1 MAKSLT
7 SHRPLLAIIL
17 KVTAIGLFTIMS
29 GLIKEITQTVPTGQA
44 VFFRSFFV
52 LPVILVWLALRGD
65 LPKGLRTKSP
75 MLHFWRGVVGTSAM
89 GLNFAALSL
98 LPLPEV
104 TALGYVTPIF
114 TLILAALFLG
124 ERIRV
129 IRISAVAIGL
139 VGVVIMLSPRLGS
152 TEVIQDTAFVGA
164 ILVLAAAALRGFVQ
178 IHIRK
183 MVQSE
188 ETAAIVFY
196 FSITASFLSLLTL
209 PFGWVVPDTP
219 LLLLLISTGF
229 IGAIAQ
235 ILITSSYR
243 FAPAS
248 LLAPY
253 DYVSML
259 FALVIGYVWFAEWPS
274 LVVLAGAALVVTAN
288 GIVIWRESRL
298 GLDRGKAKPLTDPKG
313 G

>member
-1 MAKSLT
+1 MVKSLT
-7 SHRPLLAIIL
+7 SHRPLLAITL

-65 LPKGLRTKSP
+65 LPNGLRTNSP
-75 MLHFWRGVVGTSAM
+75 MLHFWRGLVGTSAM
-89 GLNFAALSL
+89 GLNFAALAI

-104 TALGYVTPIF
+104 TALGYATPIF
-114 TLILAALFLG
+114 TLVLAALLLG
-124 ERIRV
+124 ERIRI

-139 VGVVIMLSPRLGS
+139 VGVVIMLSPRLGGS
-152 TEVIQDTAFVGA
+152 EAFQDTAFIGA
-164 ILVLAAAALRGFVQ
+164 MLVLTAAALRGFVQ

-196 FSITASFLSLLTL
+196 FSVTASLLSLLTL
-209 PFGWVVPDTP
+209 PFGWIMPDTP

-259 FALVIGYVWFAEWPS
+259 FALVIGYIWFAEWPS
-274 LVVLAGAALVVTAN
+274 AVMLAGAALVIVAN

>member
-1 MAKSLT
+1 MPNSLT
-7 SHRPLLAIIL
+7 SHRPLLAITL
-17 KVTAIGLFTIMS
+17 KVIAIGLFTVMS
-29 GLIKEITQTVPTGQA
+29 GLIKEITQSVPTGQA

-52 LPVILVWLALRGD
+52 LPVIFVWLALRGD
-65 LPKGLRTKSP
+65 LATALRTKSP
-75 MLHFWRGVVGTSAM
+75 MLHFWRGLVGTSAM
-89 GLNFAALSL
+89 GLNFAALAM

-104 TALGYVTPIF
+104 TALGYATPIF
-114 TLILAALFLG
+114 TLVLAALLLG

-139 VGVVIMLSPRLGS
+139 IGVLIMLSPRLAQS
-152 TEVIQDTAFVGA
+152 EALQDTAFLGA
-164 ILVLAAAALRGFVQ
+164 MLVLAAAALRGFVQ

-196 FSITASFLSLLTL
+196 FSVTASFLSLLTL
-209 PFGWVVPDTP
+209 PFGWVVPNGSM
-219 LLLLLISTGF
+219 LLLLISTGF

-235 ILITSSYR
+235 ILVTSSYR

-274 LVVLAGAALVVTAN
+274 LVMLAGAALVIAAN
-288 GIVIWRESRL
+288 GIVVWRESRL
-298 GLDRGKAKPLTDPKG
+298 GLERGKAKPLTDPKG

>member
-1 MAKSLT
+1 M
-7 SHRPLLAIIL
+7 
-17 KVTAIGLFTIMS
+17 
-29 GLIKEITQTVPTGQA
+29 
-44 VFFRSFFV
+44 
-52 LPVILVWLALRGD
+52 
-65 LPKGLRTKSP
+65 
-75 MLHFWRGVVGTSAM
+75 
-89 GLNFAALSL
+89 
-98 LPLPEV
+98 
-104 TALGYVTPIF
+104 
-114 TLILAALFLG
+114 
-124 ERIRV
+124 
-129 IRISAVAIGL
+129 
-139 VGVVIMLSPRLGS
+139 
-152 TEVIQDTAFVGA
+152 
-164 ILVLAAAALRGFVQ
+164 LVLTAAALRGFVQ

-196 FSITASFLSLLTL
+196 FSVTASLLSLLTL
-209 PFGWVVPDTP
+209 PFGWIMPDTP
-219 LLLLLISTGF
+219 LLVLLISTGF

-259 FALVIGYVWFAEWPS
+259 FALVIGYIWFAEWPS
-274 LVVLAGAALVVTAN
+274 AVMLAGAALVIVAN